1 MSKKQPEQREYYGF
15 QVRSGVSAA
24 LGETKIGTI
33 ANISRDGLILSCF
46 DINDQDEKGR
56 RGSPKLSIFHDNG
69 FSLKNVPCKIL
80 GERSQTQNVLG
91 SSIKQYHIQF
101 KELTQE
107 QKSLLEK
114 FLDHFT
120 DKPFTSQYRNI

>member
-1 MSKKQPEQREYYGF
+1 MVKKQTEQRIYPRF
-15 QVRSGVSAA
+15 KVRTGVSAA

-33 ANISRDGLILSCF
+33 ADIGRDGLVISCF
-46 DINDQDEKGR
+46 DIHDQDEQGR
-56 RGSPKLSIFHDNG
+56 RGSPKLSIFHDDG

-80 GERSQTQNVLG
+80 GECYQTQNAFG
-91 SSIKQYHIQF
+91 SSIKKCHIQF
-101 KELTQE
+101 KELTPE

-120 DKPFTSQYRNI
+120 DKPFMSQ